1 MNVLL
6 VTTAKNL
13 AEKLYALNPELE
25 YGAIVID
32 DVEAAK
38 KTLAQI
44 GLTKNVICSM
54 DELPKCVEHLRYDY
68 TICVQDHFYDWQI
81 NRLEG
86 LPAEKI
92 VSFAELATVRN
103 WETERQL
110 RYYKEH
116 VQDFEMFVTGGI
128 NGRYFKYK
136 TSNFARPS
144 QDLYYNFQIAKS
156 VMLFEKM
163 GYNRIHYAL
172 IGLGPIS
179 FHFDLSRTFALRCR
193 ILPYV
198 IALNNLHNFPLP
210 IDVYKKFFRKEWLT
224 NKPFIQRVNMNGPKL
239 KSVMDNPLSTSRG
252 ILPCNKKYYPK
263 TRDENK

>member
-13 AEKLYALNPELE
+13 EEKLYALNPELE
-25 YGAIVID
+25 YCAIVTD

-38 KTLAQI
+38 KILAQI

-68 TICVQDHFYDWQI
+68 ILCVKDHFYDWQI

-92 VSFAELATVRN
+92 VSFAELATARN

-116 VQDFEMFVTGGI
+116 VQDFEMFATGASYTMNGI

-136 TSNFARPS
+136 GINFAQS
-144 QDLYYNFQIAKS
+144 CQDLYYSFQIAKS
-156 VMLFEKM
+156 VVLCGE
-163 GYNRIHYAL
+163 GYNRIRYAL
-172 IGLGPIS
+172 IGLSPYS
-179 FHFDLSRTFALRCR
+179 FHLDISRTFALRNR

-198 IALNNLHNFPLP
+198 IAFNDLHNFPLP

-224 NKPFIQRVNMNGPKL
+224 KKLSIQKVNIHGRKL
-239 KSVMDNPLSTSRG
+239 KCYEQSAFHF
-252 ILPCNKKYYPK
+252 
-263 TRDENK
+263 